1 MQLDVSVCNYDGYK
15 PSGESTLD
23 VVDRASRY
31 IDTISARL
39 SRLRGQFDLCIYN
52 AGMDPFERCDIGGML
67 GVSEETLSRREKL
80 VFSWCHAN
88 KVPVAFV
95 LAGGYTGRML
105 PSEKLVELHRMTI
118 AEAAA
123 VA

>member
-1 MQLDVSVCNYDGYK
+1 MATNGFDSYD
-15 PSGESTLD
+15 SDETCRL
-23 VVDRASRY
+23 
-31 IDTISARL
+31 TISRHGDYLDDVARAL
-39 SRLRGQFDLCIYN
+39 SSVDDPSSIDLVIYN